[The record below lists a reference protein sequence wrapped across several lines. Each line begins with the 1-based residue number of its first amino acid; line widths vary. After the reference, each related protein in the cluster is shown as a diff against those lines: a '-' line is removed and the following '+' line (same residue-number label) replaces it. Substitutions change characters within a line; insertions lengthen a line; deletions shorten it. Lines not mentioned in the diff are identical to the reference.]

1 MIFRPKPSVQTFEIG
16 LFSLAAIQQNTAV
29 NLLNKSLTDEQN
41 PIVFIDAA
49 TALANANTI
58 PTEAPNS
65 GPNDREII

>member
-1 MIFRPKPSVQTFEIG
+1 MVFIFSKIEIKH
-16 LFSLAAIQQNTAV
+16 LLYNTH
-29 NLLNKSLTDEQN
+29 LLNKSLRELQK

-65 GPNDREII
+65 GPNDREIM